1 MIVEGANSPTTP
13 AADEIL
19 EDKGVYI
26 IPDVMANAGG
36 VVCSYFEW
44 VQNLQH
50 FRWDEREVNDKL
62 GNIMR
67 RAYREVS
74 ARAKEESLDLRQ
86 AAYLVGH
93 RARRR
98 GGAHTRLHLGAPA
111 RAVRRRLRN
120 WTTVGPTG
128 WSQVRKRPIGT
139 TIRAGATAPSSGR

>member
-1 MIVEGANSPTTP
+1 MIIEGANSPTTP

-19 EDKGVYI
+19 QDKGVYV

-62 GNIMR
+62 GDIMR

-74 ARAKEESLDLRQ
+74 ARGKEEGLPLRES
-86 AAYLVGH
+86 AYLVGLE
-93 RARRR
+93 RVVEAARTR
-98 GGAHTRLHLGAPA
+98 GY
-111 RAVRRRLRN
+111 
-120 WTTVGPTG
+120 
-128 WSQVRKRPIGT
+128 I
-139 TIRAGATAPSSGR
+139 